1 MTTQSKTWDFI
12 LSLTAKN
19 TLRLRCF
26 VFFFKFPDTNVRVT
40 LLNTLTVLTTN
51 LKITLCQLWSDT
63 SVLSM
68 ICISAVVVMSG
79 TVENTTEVGETELET
94 YNKELWMREQ
104 INSLKIQTEAGK

>member
-1 MTTQSKTWDFI
+1 
-12 LSLTAKN
+12 
-19 TLRLRCF
+19 
-26 VFFFKFPDTNVRVT
+26 
-40 LLNTLTVLTTN
+40 
-51 LKITLCQLWSDT
+51 
-63 SVLSM
+63 M